1 MEGRTMT
8 HPAIVLASGSPH
20 RAALLRRLF
29 AEFHVDAPDVDESRE
44 PEETADRYV
53 TRLAEI
59 KARAVSGRHPDSLVI
74 GSDQACVLGEQ
85 ILGKPASHREA
96 VAQLLEAS
104 GRTVTFVTGLCII
117 NTTTGD
123 SQVDVVPVRVR
134 FRRLTEEPV
143 ERYLAREPAYD
154 SAGSFHAEGL
164 GISLFERI
172 EGGDPTALVGLP
184 LIRLVSMMAAEGVE
198 VP

>member
-1 MEGRTMT
+1 MEGRSMT
-8 HPAIVLASGSPH
+8 HPPIVLASGSPH

-29 AEFHVDAPDVDESRE
+29 GEFHVDPPDVDESRE

-53 TRLAEI
+53 TRLAET
-59 KARAVSGRHPDSLVI
+59 KARAVSGRHPESLVI

-85 ILGKPASHREA
+85 ILGKPASHRDA
-96 VAQLLEAS
+96 VTQLLEAS
-104 GRTVTFVTGLCII
+104 GRTVTFVTGLCVT
-117 NTTTGD
+117 NTATGNI
-123 SQVDVVPVRVR
+123 QVDVVPVRVR
-134 FRRLTEEPV
+134 FRRLTKEPV

-184 LIRLVSMMAAEGVE
+184 LIRLVSMLAAESVE